1 MPLKLFPFSFR
12 SEFEEVF
19 VGVGAKRI
27 RDLFTTARKKQPA
40 IIFIDE
46 LDAIGSKRNSRD
58 QAYMRQV
65 PVFHIL
71 SSDRPDLRF
80 DRH

>member
-1 MPLKLFPFSFR
+1 
-12 SEFEEVF
+12 

-58 QAYMRQV
+58 QAYMRQTLNQLLTELDGFSQTGESTHSV
-65 PVFHIL
+65 GEQASSEDIL
-71 SSDRPDLRF
+71 
-80 DRH
+80 